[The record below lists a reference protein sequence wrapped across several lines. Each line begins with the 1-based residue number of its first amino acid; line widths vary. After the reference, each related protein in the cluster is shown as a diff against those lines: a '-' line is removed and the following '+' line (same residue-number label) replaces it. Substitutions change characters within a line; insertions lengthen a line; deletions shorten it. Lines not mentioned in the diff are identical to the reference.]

1 MKKHKQDVDNALVI
15 SVLAAIAGAL
25 LAWNCIVVYD
35 IQKDV
40 KEIKTTVNTMH
51 KTLTKLVKFEI
62 DTDISEESN

>member
-1 MKKHKQDVDNALVI
+1 MKKNKQEVDNALVI
-15 SVLAAIAGAL
+15 SVLAATAGAL

-62 DTDISEESN
+62 DTDISKESN

>member
-1 MKKHKQDVDNALVI
+1 MIQKKHEVDNALVI

-51 KTLTKLVKFEI
+51 KTLTKLARFQI
-62 DTDISEESN
+62 DTDISAESE

>member
-1 MKKHKQDVDNALVI
+1 MKKNKQEVDNALVI
-15 SVLAAIAGAL
+15 SVLAATAGAL
-25 LAWNCIVVYD
+25 LACIVVYD

-62 DTDISEESN
+62 DTDISKESN

>member
-1 MKKHKQDVDNALVI
+1 MRKHKQEVDNGLVI
-15 SVLAAIAGAL
+15 AVLAAIAGAL

-35 IQKDV
+35 IKKDV
-40 KEIKTTVNTMH
+40 KEIKTTVVTMH

>member
-1 MKKHKQDVDNALVI
+1 MIRKHQGVDNTLVI
-15 SVLAAIAGAL
+15 SVLASIAGAL
-25 LAWNCIVVYD
+25 LAWNCIIVYD

-62 DTDISEESN
+62 DTDISE

>member
-1 MKKHKQDVDNALVI
+1 MRKHKQEVDNGLVI
-15 SVLAAIAGAL
+15 AVLAAIAGAL

-62 DTDISEESN
+62 DTDISE